1 MAEIL
6 VVDDDPEV
14 LESLCEELG
23 DDYAVE
29 AARSGEEA
37 LERFRSRRFDAVV
50 SDVRMPGMGGVA
62 LLERVAE
69 LSPGTVRVFLTGYA
83 DEEVVHK
90 ALTTGAF
97 KVRKPWGD
105 ELGIVLHHALAH
117 RRLLSRLERVL
128 GIRELLEGREESS
141 EEELLLESIERLAD
155 ERSEH
160 EAALGRAREEL
171 RDLGRLAALG
181 AIAASV
187 AHDLRSPLLALMA
200 NQQVLE
206 EELGPHCDEEMRE
219 VLEDNRIA
227 TGLIQGILD
236 SLQALA
242 ASDPGGSEAVDIVH
256 VVEMTR
262 RMARKRLEPKD
273 QRLVVRVD
281 GSPRGLA
288 TPIEVTQILLNLL
301 TNASQA
307 SPEGAEFR
315 LTAFERD
322 EHVFVHVRD
331 QGPGVPPDR
340 ADRIFQPFQTTKR
353 SGMGLGLSISREM
366 ARRHGGELR
375 LVPHGG
381 RGAWFELRLRAAR
394 PSRLPPSGTPS
405 AWNEG

>member
-1 MAEIL
+1 MPEIL
-6 VVDDDPEV
+6 VVDDDQQV

-23 DDYAVE
+23 DQYVVE

-37 LERFRSRRFDAVV
+37 LAKLHDRRFDAVI

-69 LSPGTVRVFLTGYA
+69 LAPGTVRIFLTGYA

-90 ALTTGAF
+90 ALSTGAF

-117 RRLLSRLERVL
+117 RRLLGRLEHVL
-128 GIRELLEGREESS
+128 GIDRMLRDEESS
-141 EEELLLESIERLAD
+141 EEALLLESIERLAD
-155 ERSEH
+155 ERSEQ
-160 EAALGRAREEL
+160 EEALGRAREEL
-171 RDLGRLAALG
+171 RNLGRLAALG

-187 AHDLRSPLLALMA
+187 AHDLRSPLLALIA

-206 EELGPHCDEEMRE
+206 EELGEHADEEMRE

-242 ASDPGGSEAVDIVH
+242 TSDPGTSEPVDVGH
-256 VVEMTR
+256 VVALTGRMVR
-262 RMARKRLEPKD
+262 RRLEQRH
-273 QRLVVRVD
+273 QRLRARVA
-281 GSPRGLA
+281 GSPRALA

-307 SPEGAEFR
+307 GPVGSEVR

-322 EHVFVHVRD
+322 GHVFVHVRD
-331 QGPGVPPDR
+331 EGPGVHGEQ
-340 ADRIFQPFQTTKR
+340 AERIFQPFQTTKR
-353 SGMGLGLSISREM
+353 TGMGLGLSISREM

-375 LVPHGG
+375 VVPHGG

-394 PSRLPPSGTPS
+394 PSCPPPARPLQGH
-405 AWNEG
+405 GG

>member
-1 MAEIL
+1 MADVL

-23 DDYAVE
+23 VLYAVE
-29 AARSGEEA
+29 AARSAEEA
-37 LERFRSRRFDAVV
+37 LEKFGVRCFDAVV

-69 LSPGTVRVFLTGYA
+69 ISPSTVRIFLTGYA

-105 ELGIVLHHALAH
+105 ELCIVLHHALAH
-117 RRLLSRLERVL
+117 RRLLGRLERVL
-128 GIRELLEGREESS
+128 GIRDLLEGREESS
-141 EEELLLESIERLAD
+141 EEEALLESIERLAD

-200 NQQVLE
+200 NQHVLE
-206 EELGPHCDEEMRE
+206 EELGCHCDAELRE

-242 ASDPGGSEAVDIVH
+242 TSDPGSSEPVDVAD
-256 VVEMTR
+256 VVELTG
-262 RMARKRLEPKD
+262 RMVRKRLEQKS
-273 QRLVVRVD
+273 QHLAARVE
-281 GSPRGLA
+281 GKPRGLA
-288 TPIEVTQILLNLL
+288 TPIEVTQVLLNLL

-307 SPEGAEFR
+307 SPEGSEIR
-315 LTAFERD
+315 LVAFERD
-322 EHVFVHVRD
+322 GHVFVHVQD
-331 QGPGVPPDR
+331 EGPGVPADR
-340 ADRIFQPFQTTKR
+340 AERIFQPFQTTKR
-353 SGMGLGLSISREM
+353 TGMGLGLSISREM

-375 LVPHGG
+375 LVPHEG
-381 RGAWFELRLRAAR
+381 RGAWFELRLHAAR
-394 PSRLPPSGTPS
+394 PSRLPPSGTAS
-405 AWNEG
+405 ASKRR